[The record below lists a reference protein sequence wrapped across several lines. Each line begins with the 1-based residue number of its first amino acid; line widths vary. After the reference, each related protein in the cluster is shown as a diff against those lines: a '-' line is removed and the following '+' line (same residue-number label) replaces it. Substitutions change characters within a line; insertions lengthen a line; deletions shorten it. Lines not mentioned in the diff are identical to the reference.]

1 MFASSETRKK
11 LEGKN
16 RLILQLL
23 IFLLEFSDLLVEF
36 LLRRVFLVYLNY
48 RLLELVLH
56 DLALHRVQKPK
67 LLEPIKYHSD
77 IFVVRADLI
86 EDIQV
91 VVVLQ
96 VLLVDRALEVP
107 GGELDL
113 VTLEKL
119 LGHRLLRVK
128 WLLGLLG
135 IYLVRR

>member
-1 MFASSETRKK
+1 M
-11 LEGKN
+11 
-16 RLILQLL
+16 
-23 IFLLEFSDLLVEF
+23 IFLLEISDLLVEF
-36 LLRRVFLVYLNY
+36 LLRRVFLVYLYY

-67 LLEPIKYHSD
+67 LLKPIEDHPD

-96 VLLVDRALEVP
+96 MLLVQSALEVP